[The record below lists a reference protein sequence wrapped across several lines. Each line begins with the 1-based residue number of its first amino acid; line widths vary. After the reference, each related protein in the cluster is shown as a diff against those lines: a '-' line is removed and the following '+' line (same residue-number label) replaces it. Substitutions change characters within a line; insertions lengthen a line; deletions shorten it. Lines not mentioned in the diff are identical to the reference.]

1 VLKEKSS
8 LSLHITGR
16 NQFMTTRQKKDVLKL
31 SIPGKLPYFP
41 IARLFVQETAG
52 MFGFE
57 GDDLYKIVLAMEEAV
72 TNVMKH
78 AFEDDEHD
86 TIDILCERV
95 PLGMKI
101 IIREKG
107 IPFDPEQLP
116 EYTPAVDLES
126 ISTSGM
132 GIFLMRESMDEVSF
146 HNLGMDGKETHLV
159 KYLPVKNIEE
169 YLTGEEMKQ
178 EKVAPAE
185 PIKGKI
191 DYDVRRMNHSE
202 AIEISRCAYKSHGY
216 TFFDDHIYY
225 PDRLIELNKS
235 EQMISAVAITRE
247 NVFMGHAAL
256 MYPSPKDRIA
266 ELTFIF
272 VNREYRGQGCMV
284 KLSDF
289 LFNCPKIYTLDGIY
303 VYSVTN
309 HEFTQRG
316 VRGFGIH
323 DCGLL
328 LASSPE
334 TWVFK
339 GIAGE
344 NPQRISVALSFKY
357 LSKPE
362 PLKLYP
368 PPHHLDMIRILY
380 DHIAARDHCFSTPEN
395 PETAFSNETAV
406 IGTELMTTENCA
418 EIHVF
423 RYGANILRETKKIV
437 RDLCLKH
444 VAAIQLFLPLQ
455 DPMTYLLTEEF
466 ESMGFFF
473 SGILPMSRVGDSL
486 ILQYLNN
493 VVIDY
498 DKIVLHTALAKEIR
512 EYIRSRDPYLAL
524 C

>member
-1 VLKEKSS
+1 M
-8 LSLHITGR
+8 
-16 NQFMTTRQKKDVLKL
+16 QTRQEKDVLKL
-31 SIPGKLPYFP
+31 SIPGKLSYFP
-41 IARLFVQETAG
+41 IARLFVQETAIIY
-52 MFGFE
+52 GFE
-57 GDDLYKIVLAMEEAV
+57 GHDLYKIVLAMEEAV
-72 TNVMKH
+72 TNVMRH
-78 AFEDDEHD
+78 AFEDDEMD

-107 IPFDPEQLP
+107 IPFDPGQLP
-116 EYTPAVDLES
+116 EYTPTSDMES
-126 ISTSGM
+126 LSSPGM

-146 HNLGMDGKETHLV
+146 HNLGMGGKETHLV
-159 KYLPVKNIEE
+159 KYLPAKSIEE
-169 YLTGEEMKQ
+169 YLTGEELEQ
-178 EKVAPAE
+178 EKEKPAG
-185 PIKGKI
+185 PIKEKI
-191 DYDVRRMNHSE
+191 DYDVRRMTPSE
-202 AIEISRCAYKSHGY
+202 AIEISKCAYKSHGY

-256 MYPSPKDRIA
+256 VYPSLNERIA

-289 LFNCPKIYTLDGIY
+289 LFCCPKIYPLDGIY

-316 VRGFGIH
+316 VLGFGIR

-339 GIAGE
+339 GIASE
-344 NPQRISVALSFKY
+344 NLQRISVALSFKY
-357 LSKPE
+357 LSA
-362 PLKLYP
+362 PLPLTLYP
-368 PPHHLDMIRILY
+368 PPHHMNMIGKLY
-380 DHIAARDHCFSTPEN
+380 DNIGARDYCFSAPEN
-395 PETAFSNETAV
+395 TKVEFSDEIAV
-406 IGTELMTTENCA
+406 IETEFLATENCA
-418 EIHVF
+418 EIHIF
-423 RYGANILRETKKIV
+423 RYGANILHETKKIV

-444 VAAIQLFLPLQ
+444 VAAIQLFLPLAA
-455 DPMTYLLTEEF
+455 PLTFSLAAEF
-466 ESMGFFF
+466 EAMGFFF
-473 SGILPMSRVGDSL
+473 AGILPLSAIGDAL

-493 VVIDY
+493 VVVDY
-498 DKIVLHTALAKEIR
+498 DKIVLYTDLAKEIR
-512 EYIRSRDPYLAL
+512 DYVRSHDPYLTL
-524 C
+524 G

>member
-1 VLKEKSS
+1 MS
-8 LSLHITGR
+8 
-16 NQFMTTRQKKDVLKL
+16 TRQKKDVLKL
-31 SIPGKLPYFP
+31 SIPGKLFYFP

-78 AFEDDEHD
+78 AFEDDEQD

-95 PLGMKI
+95 SLGMKI

-107 IPFDPEQLP
+107 IPFDPGQLP
-116 EYTPAVDLES
+116 EYAPTGDMDSLS
-126 ISTSGM
+126 SSGM

-146 HNLGMDGKETHLV
+146 HNLGMEGKETHLV
-159 KYLPVKNIEE
+159 KYLPAKNIEE
-169 YLTGEEMKQ
+169 YLTGEEMEQGK
-178 EKVAPAE
+178 EKPAGS
-185 PIKGKI
+185 IKGKI
-191 DYDVRRMNHSE
+191 DYDVRRMKPSE
-202 AIEISRCAYKSHGY
+202 AIEISKCAYKSHGY

-225 PDRLIELNKS
+225 PDRLIELNSS
-235 EQMISAVAITRE
+235 EQMISAVAVTRE

-256 MYPSPKDRIA
+256 VYPSLKERIA
-266 ELTFIF
+266 ELTFLF

-289 LFNCPKIYTLDGIY
+289 LFSCPKIYPLDGIY

-316 VRGFGIH
+316 VLGFGIR

-357 LSKPE
+357 LSPPD
-362 PLKLYP
+362 PLTLYP
-368 PPHHLDMIRILY
+368 PPHHLDMVRKLY
-380 DHIAARDHCFSTPEN
+380 DNIGARNHCFSKPEN
-395 PETAFSNETAV
+395 PEAAFSDEIAV
-406 IGTELMTTENCA
+406 IGTEFLATENCA
-418 EIHVF
+418 EIHLF
-423 RYGANILRETKKIV
+423 RYGGNVLREIKKTV

-444 VAAIQLFLPLQ
+444 VAAIQLFLPLE
-455 DPMTYLLTEEF
+455 DPLTCLLTEEF
-466 ESMGFFF
+466 EAMGFFF
-473 SGILPMSRVGDSL
+473 SGILPMSCTGDSL

-498 DKIVLHTALAKEIR
+498 DKIVLHTEVARDIR
-512 EYIRSRDPYLAL
+512 DYIRDHDPYLAL
-524 C
+524 G

>member
-1 VLKEKSS
+1 MAEL
-8 LSLHITGR
+8 
-16 NQFMTTRQKKDVLKL
+16 QKNDSLKL
-31 SIPGKLPYFP
+31 TIPGKLSYFP
-41 IARLFVQETAG
+41 IARLFVQETAV

-57 GDDLYKIVLAMEEAV
+57 GNDLYKIVLAMEEAV

-78 AFEDDEHD
+78 AFVDDEQD
-86 TIDILCERV
+86 TIDIICEQV

-101 IIREKG
+101 VIREKG

-116 EYTPAVDLES
+116 EYKPAADLDS
-126 ISTSGM
+126 VSTSGM
-132 GIFLMRESMDEVSF
+132 GIFLMRESMDEVAF
-146 HNLGMDGKETHLV
+146 HNLGMEGKETHLV
-159 KYLPVKNIEE
+159 KYLPAKNIEE
-169 YLTGEEMKQ
+169 YLTAEEKKQ
-178 EKVAPAE
+178 DKETPVE
-185 PIKGKI
+185 VIRGKI
-191 DYDVRRMNHSE
+191 DYEVRRMSPSE

-235 EQMISAVAITRE
+235 DLMISAIAVTPE

-256 MYPSPKDRIA
+256 VYPSLAECIA

-272 VNREYRGQGCMV
+272 VNQEYRGQGCMA

-289 LFNCPKIYTLDGIY
+289 LFLCPKTYPLEGIY

-316 VRGFGIH
+316 VHGFGIR

-339 GIAGE
+339 GISGDSH
-344 NPQRISVALSFKY
+344 QRISVALSFKY
-357 LSKPE
+357 LSNPE
-362 PLKLYP
+362 SLNLYP
-368 PPHHLDMIRILY
+368 PPHHVDMVKRLY
-380 DHIAARDHCFSTPEN
+380 EHIGARDHRFSSPEHPN
-395 PETAFSNETAV
+395 VTLSNENAV
-406 IGTELMTTENCA
+406 IETEFMTTENCA
-418 EIHVF
+418 EIHVI
-423 RYGANILRETKKIV
+423 RYGWNILRETKKIL
-437 RDLCLKH
+437 RELCLKH
-444 VAAIQLFLPLQ
+444 VAAIQLFLPLK
-455 DPMTYLLTEEF
+455 DPATYLLTEEF
-466 ESMGFFF
+466 EALGFFF
-473 SGILPMSRVGDSL
+473 SGILPMSRAGDSL

-498 DKIVLHTALAKEIR
+498 DKIVLYTELAKEIR

>member
-1 VLKEKSS
+1 
-8 LSLHITGR
+8 
-16 NQFMTTRQKKDVLKL
+16 MTTRQKTDVLKL
-31 SIPGKLPYFP
+31 SIPGKLSYFP
-41 IARLFVQETAG
+41 LARSFVQDTAG
-52 MFGFE
+52 MFGFV

-78 AFEDDEHD
+78 AFEDDEQD
-86 TIDILCERV
+86 TIDIVCERV

-107 IPFDPEQLP
+107 IPFDPEHLP
-116 EYTPAVDLES
+116 EYTPATDLES
-126 ISTSGM
+126 VSTSGM

-146 HNLGMDGKETHLV
+146 HNLGMEGKETHLV
-159 KYLPVKNIEE
+159 KYLPAKNIEE
-169 YLTGEEMKQ
+169 YLTGEEMERDKMTP
-178 EKVAPAE
+178 VE
-185 PIKGKI
+185 PIRGKI
-191 DYDVRRMNHSE
+191 DYGVRRMNPSE

-256 MYPSPKDRIA
+256 VYPSLKERIA

-289 LFNCPKIYTLDGIY
+289 LFNCPKIYPLDGIY

-316 VRGFGIH
+316 VHGFGIH

-357 LSKPE
+357 LSPPA
-362 PLKLYP
+362 PLTLYP
-368 PPHHLDMIRILY
+368 PPHHLDMVRNLY
-380 DHIAARDHCFSTPEN
+380 DHIGARDHSFSTPKN
-395 PETAFSNETAV
+395 PEAAFSDEIAV
-406 IGTELMTTENCA
+406 IGTEYVATENCA

-423 RYGANILRETKKIV
+423 RYGTNILRETKKIV
-437 RDLCLKH
+437 RDLCLKR
-444 VAAIQLFLPLQ
+444 VAAIQLFLPLE
-455 DPMTYLLTEEF
+455 DPLTYLLTEEF
-466 ESMGFFF
+466 EAIGFFF
-473 SGILPMSRVGDSL
+473 SGILPMSGAGDSL

-498 DKIVLHTALAKEIR
+498 DKIVLYTELAKEIR
-512 EYIRSRDPYLAL
+512 EYIRSHDPYLAL